1 MKGVKS
7 MAPRTKA
14 VPLTPEQLQMEK
26 DIKRLNERINEI
38 AKFYGTESYA
48 YNKYY
53 VALKMAI
60 PERYRRTSKHGVIQI
75 SRSKEFITSTS
86 TSPKMQMN
94 MKRLLGMKTLGQL
107 KKEAVAAL
115 KAEGM
120 AKATKALVEQRAKAI
135 DFLMG
140 FIEEHSDMFY
150 LGGKEAKDII
160 HVKGRK
166 KTYSE
171 LLQLA
176 RLYQEEN
183 GADWLSGKT
192 IDEEI
197 NDLFK
202 RI

>member
-1 MKGVKS
+1 

-53 VALKMAI
+53 AAVKMSI
-60 PERYRRTSKHGVIQI
+60 PEKFRRTSKHGVIQI
-75 SRSKEFITSTS
+75 SRSKEFIQTASSYKTQS
-86 TSPKMQMN
+86 S
-94 MKRLLGMKTLGQL
+94 MKRLLGMKTAGQL
-107 KKEAVAAL
+107 KKEAAETL

-120 AKATKALVEQRAKAI
+120 AKATKALVEQRAMAI
-135 DFLMG
+135 DFLSA
-140 FIEEHSDMFY
+140 FIEEHTDMFY
-150 LGGKEAKDII
+150 MSRKDAKSII
-160 HVKGRK
+160 HIKGRK